1 MSLQIVEKSGEGL
14 SRIYGITVPAKDL
27 NDKLDKRIAE
37 ITPKMSL
44 KGFRPGKVPP
54 AHVRRMYGKELMSE
68 VLQEAWELVEHG
80 MINEENFKEFVFAN
94 PVRLH
99 TAMNP
104 DFFTGTVV
112 EGAVSKY
119 LGR

>member
-14 SRIYGITVPAKDL
+14 SRVYGITVPAKDL

-54 AHVRRMYGKELMSE
+54 AHVKRVYGKDLMRE
-68 VLQEAWELVEHG
+68 VVGETLNETSQKVLDDNKLRVAAQPDVAPTGYLELVISG
-80 MINEENFKEFVFAN
+80 
-94 PVRLH
+94 
-99 TAMNP
+99 
-104 DFFTGTVV
+104 
-112 EGAVSKY
+112 
-119 LGR
+119 